1 MPSAAALRLQIETAL
16 ADRIPAALMPR
27 QKIIRPFAPTGIAAL
42 DEVLEG
48 GLPLGAISEMT
59 GPESSGRSS
68 AALSFVSRLTCAG
81 NVCAWIDVCDAFDP
95 ESAAAAGADLS
106 RLLWVRCGVSHKNA
120 QPSAEYKFAL
130 PDKYLIPAPVKQGLH
145 GGGCGGHPRNEV
157 KGLPEAVSGLLRPET
172 IAPRCAEPQP
182 RKRGPE
188 IDKPR
193 TPKHWTR
200 AERETLAP
208 QPLPQSDLR
217 QARVRTRSGKPWAR
231 IEQALRVTDLL
242 LQAGGFSAIV
252 LDMAGIAA
260 EHVSRVPMATWFRYR
275 AAAER
280 TQASVL
286 LLTQHPCTKSS
297 GELLLRFERG
307 AARRDEATVFTGIEH
322 RVEIERQR
330 FVTAPTNVVPLRKPP
345 QRVNAAHWRSQS
357 TWAGAR

>member
-1 MPSAAALRLQIETAL
+1 MPMASSAAIRLQIEAAL
-16 ADRIPAALMPR
+16 AHRIPSALTPR
-27 QKIIRPFAPTGIAAL
+27 AKIVRPVAPTGVTAL
-42 DEVLEG
+42 DELLQG

-59 GPESSGRSS
+59 GPESSGRSA
-68 AALSFVSRLTCAG
+68 AALSFVGGLTRAG
-81 NVCAWIDVCDAFDP
+81 SVCAWVDVSNAFDP
-95 ESAAAAGADLS
+95 ESAAAAKVDLS
-106 RLLWVRCGVSHKNA
+106 RLLWVRCAVSAERA
-120 QPSAEYKFAL
+120 QPSANFKFAL
-130 PDKYLIPAPVKQGLH
+130 LEKYLVPAPVKHGLH

-157 KGLPEAVSGLLRPET
+157 KGLADAVSGLLRSEA

-182 RKRGPE
+182 RARP
-188 IDKPR
+188 
-193 TPKHWTR
+193 
-200 AERETLAP
+200 ERETFAPPP
-208 QPLPQSDLR
+208 QPR
-217 QARVRTRSGKPWAR
+217 ATQANLRTRPGKPWAR

-286 LLTQHPCTKSS
+286 LLTQHPCAKSS
-297 GELLLRFERG
+297 GELLLRFQPG
-307 AARRDEATVFTGIEH
+307 NARLDEATVFTGIEH

-330 FVTAPTNVVPLRKPP
+330 FAAQANVVPLSKPP
-345 QRVNAAHWRSQS
+345 QRVNGAHWSSQT